1 MYGVILGVDFIFD
14 LQNTFTHLKT
24 RENVESFCKT
34 VFRAVAVINGCKV
47 STTPLLRTIE
57 SRKRDFSHQACF
69 LPPRMPQCRMIP
81 QNISVIELVAKWP
94 QRTRNTSCQGEI
106 LHRFRK
112 KPPNFRFSH
121 QTIIKQNHSAS
132 ALFAAFALHVA
143 VRAIRKTPRTVQHD
157 REHDLLSRECLGPPS
172 QACFCRPS

>member
-57 SRKRDFSHQACF
+57 SRRRDFSHQACF

-81 QNISVIELVAKWP
+81 QNISVIELIRFAFGGLQT
-94 QRTRNTSCQGEI
+94 QRSCQYEINAPFRII
-106 LHRFRK
+106 LHKAYLVVLIDFWRPYSDSTCLLAFTTAYGTLFWLPLARFR
-112 KPPNFRFSH
+112 
-121 QTIIKQNHSAS
+121 T
-132 ALFAAFALHVA
+132 
-143 VRAIRKTPRTVQHD
+143 
-157 REHDLLSRECLGPPS
+157 G
-172 QACFCRPS
+172 